1 MCKYLLKREDIFTPP
16 HMTHIAACADLGPD
30 VCEAQFAHDRPKS
43 NCPTLNLKHIAVC
56 LFWFRSCYRWQ
67 TFSGRLLKIVS
78 TINLLG
84 LNLKQFNQTKKDRTC
99 SLEVSDHKNLSV
111 PIPWLGFCTTSFF
124 IWRRRTPAWLTNE
137 FPSLSNEH
145 PDEGSLPALSHPP
158 VQPGAPLSYCA
169 PTKGQSGPSNKD
181 INLILWPPA
190 NYRQHNS
197 PGWAFL
203 HPFHSNPLT
212 RYVDFHSES

>member
-84 LNLKQFNQTKKDRTC
+84 
-99 SLEVSDHKNLSV
+99 SNLSNNSTK
-111 PIPWLGFCTTSFF
+111 PRKTELAL
-124 IWRRRTPAWLTNE
+124 WRYRIIKTLAYQFRDLDSARL
-137 FPSLSNEH
+137 PSLYGDAEH
-145 PDEGSLPALSHPP
+145 PLGWLMSSPLWVMSTLMKALYQLFHIH
-158 VQPGAPLSYCA
+158 
-169 PTKGQSGPSNKD
+169 QS
-181 INLILWPPA
+181 NLGHHCPIVLLLRA
-190 NYRQHNS
+190 NLGLQIR
-197 PGWAFL
+197 
-203 HPFHSNPLT
+203 T
-212 RYVDFHSES
+212 